1 MGNSTRDAGRPARV
15 RVLSVLLLLAGL
27 FAAMLGWSASAYYYT
42 AGCLVVLAALLWTGR
57 AGALLRWV
65 LVVNVAAGLVLVLV
79 LWLGDGL
86 GHAKLDVSGV
96 AFLVNH
102 FLGGPFASLLAP
114 VILAGFRPGGSL
126 AAWFGARTA

>member
-1 MGNSTRDAGRPARV
+1 MSDSTGEVGRPAQV
-15 RVLSVLLLLAGL
+15 RVLCVLLLLAGL

-42 AGCLVVLAALLWTGR
+42 AGCLLVLAVLLWTGR
-57 AGALLRWV
+57 AAALVRWV
-65 LVVNVAAGLVLVLV
+65 LAVNVLAGTVLVLV

-102 FLGGPFASLLAP
+102 FLGGPFASLLALA
-114 VILAGFRPGGSL
+114 ILPGLRRDGAL
-126 AAWFGARTA
+126 AAWFAARGA

>member
-1 MGNSTRDAGRPARV
+1 MNEPTTATGRPTQV

-27 FAAMLGWSASAYYYT
+27 FAAMLGWSATAYYYT
-42 AGCLVVLAALLWTGR
+42 AGCLVLMAVLLWTGR
-57 AGALLRWV
+57 AGALLRLLLV
-65 LVVNVAAGLVLVLV
+65 LNVVAGLVLVLV

-102 FLGGPFASLLAP
+102 FLGGPFASLLAAA
-114 VILAGFRPGGSL
+114 ILPGLRRGGAL
-126 AAWFGARTA
+126 AAWFGTRTA